1 MRTDRWVRGMVAA
14 VVCMLLGPV
23 GAAAAI
29 GDEAVEQLR
38 RELEEMRARYE
49 TRIEALERRVH
60 ELEEVAPVSDP
71 ADRDDT
77 ARDRA
82 LEIDALRE
90 LAREAADSGAD
101 SAAGERFPGVSGPRS
116 LNRLNP
122 EISFTGDVVARG
134 GGAREDFDGREFE
147 LDLQSALDPFSR
159 TRWTL
164 AFSPEE
170 GVEIEEGWILY
181 SGLPGGLALKAGK
194 FRQRFGPLNQQ
205 HLHALPQS
213 DYPLA
218 LASYF
223 DEEGLAQTGLA
234 FSWLLPR
241 PWADANELILEVTDG
256 ESAAFGGED
265 FDRLVLL
272 GRINNYWDLSP
283 ATYLEWGLS
292 GISGRAGG
300 GLDSEVLGSDL
311 TLHWQPPARSKYRE
325 VSWRTEV
332 LRSRRDDAGGTER
345 EAWGGY
351 SYVEAL
357 LRRNLYAGLRYDRVE
372 DPLAPELRTTGWF
385 PYLTWWQSEYVRLRA
400 LYGSVEDAAGEREDE
415 FTFQI
420 TWAAGPHKHET
431 Y

>member
-1 MRTDRWVRGMVAA
+1 
-14 VVCMLLGPV
+14 VVLGSP
-23 GAAAAI
+23 AAAS
-29 GDEAVEQLR
+29 DEAVEQLR
-38 RELEEMRARYE
+38 RELEAMRARYE
-49 TRIEALERRVH
+49 TRIEALERRVR
-60 ELEEVAPVSDP
+60 ELEGAAPAADP
-71 ADRDDT
+71 AGPSDATPD
-77 ARDRA
+77 
-82 LEIDALRE
+82 LEALRE
-90 LAREAADSGAD
+90 IARA
-101 SAAGERFPGVSGPRS
+101 AAGGAAEGTAVERPSEVSGRRN

-122 EISFTGDVVARG
+122 EISFTGDVIAVG
-134 GGAREDFDGREFE
+134 GGAREDFDAREFE

-164 AFSPEE
+164 AVSPEE

-218 LASYF
+218 LATYF
-223 DEEGLAQTGLA
+223 DDEGLAQTGLA

-241 PWADANELILEVTDG
+241 PWADANELVLEVTDG

-272 GRINNYWDLSP
+272 GRIKNYWDLSSS
-283 ATYLEWGLS
+283 TYLEWGLS

-300 GLDSEVLGSDL
+300 GLDSEVFGSDL

-325 VSWRTEV
+325 VTWRTEV
-332 LRSRRDDAGGTER
+332 LRSRRDDPSGPGQGRAR

-351 SYVEAL
+351 SYLEAL

-372 DPLAPELRTTGWF
+372 DPLAPELETTGWF

-400 LYGSVEDAAGEREDE
+400 VYGTVEDAAGERDDE

-420 TWAAGPHKHET
+420 TWAAGPHKHEA